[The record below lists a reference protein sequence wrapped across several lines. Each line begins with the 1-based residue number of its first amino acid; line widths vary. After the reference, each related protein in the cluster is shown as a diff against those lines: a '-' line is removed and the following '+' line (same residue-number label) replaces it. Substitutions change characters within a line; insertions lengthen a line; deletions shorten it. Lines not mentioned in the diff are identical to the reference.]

1 MTFYYYFLI
10 QGIPLALVIT
20 LNLLVLNQI
29 AGAFLMINY
38 SNKVFENG
46 SLSRS
51 TASFTIAS
59 IQLLANCVSMVLLNY
74 TERKN
79 LLFIVCTVGS
89 VLGLLFTGLYDLHE
103 NQLDTYEWVPVA
115 LFSSSILM
123 ASFGI
128 LTFLINWLN
137 WMIFY
142 WNRSNPPS
150 AFVHI
155 WTTIEY
161 LFTRNIFF
169 KKKKGTQNMKRAI
182 KSWKWNICLEMLFIA
197 SKFNQS
203 K

>member
-1 MTFYYYFLI
+1 MTFFYFLI
-10 QGIPLALVIT
+10 QGVPLALVIS
-20 LNLLVLNQI
+20 LILLVLNQI
-29 AGAFLMINY
+29 DGALLMVNY
-38 SNKVFENG
+38 SKKIFENG
-46 SLSRS
+46 ALSRS

-59 IQLLANCVSMVLLNY
+59 IQLFANCVSMVLLNY

-79 LLFIVCTVGS
+79 LLFIVCT

-115 LFSSSILM
+115 LLSSSILM

-137 WMIFY
+137 WVIFY
-142 WNRSNPPS
+142 WKRSNP
-150 AFVHI
+150 AFVYL

-161 LFTRNIFF
+161 LFVRDMLC
-169 KKKKGTQNMKRAI
+169 KKKKGTQNIKRPI
-182 KSWKWNICLEMLFIA
+182 KSWKWNICLEMFFNA
-197 SKFNQS
+197 SKLNQS